1 MNRKILAEPG
11 ETKRHYARKT
21 SSRKHN
27 VNHIDLNRFVKVENN
42 QAQEAKRVQVKK
54 MDR

>member
-1 MNRKILAEPG
+1 MNRRVIG
-11 ETKRHYARKT
+11 EARRDKRAYARKT
-21 SSRKHN
+21 SSRKHS
-27 VNHIDLNRFVKVENN
+27 VNHIDLNPFVKAKNK